1 MALDVK
7 VKIDVSKPIGKAG
20 FGYPLLFSEST
31 ATSSKVEI
39 PYKECTSLEEV
50 VSAGFANTTK
60 TYKTAA
66 LLFQQENAPKKI
78 AVYEGKA
85 DYVTDLAKVLDKD
98 WRQLIIMDSTV
109 TDDVETDADDVAEA
123 IEATDDKMFFVS
135 ISDITSKLV
144 TATENYDRTVI
155 FYYEGDDTV
164 CPEAALVGASAGLDV
179 GSFTYKNLILK
190 GVEPQNLTDTDIAE
204 LNSNNIISV
213 TSKAGDIV
221 TTEGKT
227 RSGEYIDIV
236 DSKDYVVQ
244 NLEYKTQKA
253 LNNYKKIPYDNNGIA
268 ILESIAVDV
277 MQDSFNKGIIGAKA
291 DGTGNY
297 DVAYALAED
306 VSADDKSS
314 RKYVGG
320 KFSFVLAGAVHEVE
334 ITGEITI

>member
-31 ATSSKVEI
+31 ASGAKTEI

-50 VSAGFANTTK
+50 VSAGFENTTK

-66 LLFQQENAPKKI
+66 LLFAQENAPKKI
-78 AVYEGKA
+78 AVYEGMK
-85 DYVTDLAKVLDKD
+85 DYATDLAKVLDKD
-98 WRQLIIMDSTV
+98 WRQLIIMDTTNAS
-109 TDDVETDADDVAEA
+109 DVAEA

-135 ISDITSKLV
+135 ISDISDALV
-144 TATENYDRTVI
+144 AATASYDRTVI
-155 FYYEGDDTV
+155 FYYEGDGTF
-164 CPEAALVGASAGLDV
+164 CAEAALVGASAGLDV

-190 GVEPQNLTDTDIAE
+190 GVEPQDLTDTEIAQ
-204 LNSNNIISV
+204 LTTNNIITV

-221 TTEGKT
+221 TTEGKA

-236 DSKDYVVQ
+236 DSEDYVVQ

-277 MQDSFNKGIIGAKA
+277 MQDSFNKGIIAAKS

-297 DVAYALAED
+297 EVSYALAED
-306 VSADDKSS
+306 VSASDKSS